1 MRAVASEQVMGEVA
15 KTRMLGAMNAGMT
28 RYMQVFIGDKN
39 NILPGEEGYDTSYV
53 QELTPELEDEQR
65 N

>member
-1 MRAVASEQVMGEVA
+1 MGEVA